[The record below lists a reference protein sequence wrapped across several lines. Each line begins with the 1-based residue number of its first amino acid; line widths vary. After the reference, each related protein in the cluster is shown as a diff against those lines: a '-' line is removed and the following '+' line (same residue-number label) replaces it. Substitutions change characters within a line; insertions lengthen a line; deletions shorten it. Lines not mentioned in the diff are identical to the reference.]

1 MTFGLL
7 SSFGVLLGVLAL
19 AVGLWLLQRLRVQ
32 HQEVQVL
39 TTLFWQAAIKET
51 RARVFVKR
59 FRHLPAWLLLV
70 AIASLLWMLLSQPQ
84 TQSSDGTQ
92 HVVLLHW
99 DDSDEAARNRALQLG
114 LKRAATL
121 PTNSREIIAASDRL
135 HTLVASGEELEIAA
149 IRDEASFELGSKDLH
164 WALDSLA
171 SRSSA
176 DQPVHIHL
184 VAGTELESDYVQ
196 TLPEHV
202 ELFRVEDTAANEDIQ
217 LQTLG
222 YSSSLEGPWNTVDV
236 QFGFDPSAELDAS
249 SISLKLNDQ
258 PLGQSAALLSK
269 NQFTVSEVPAVGG
282 VLQIEYR
289 DEVLGSLTL
298 PERKRIGVELAEG
311 VPEILRDLIEIDEA
325 VEVVSSGGDVV
336 VGFDESSDLQ
346 LTSQDSSAF
355 VVAADSE
362 DPQAALAAIIDEL
375 ALAQIDATSLA
386 EQSGQVVDVQV
397 TASDKRQIAVWQSLF
412 GSSFDFVGSRAC
424 PIFIARSIRWLANR
438 PEEIQWAGQGDR
450 IQSGSFARA
459 LNSSGNIAGQEFAT
473 TRLSRPVQESQDL
486 TVSPEPN
493 ILYWLTPY
501 TWFGIL
507 VSALLVTEWILFQR
521 GKMP

>member
-7 SSFGVLLGVLAL
+7 SGFGVLLGVLTL
-19 AVGLWLLQRLRVQ
+19 AVGLWLMQRLRVQ

-70 AIASLLWMLLSQPQ
+70 AIASLLWMLLSRPQ

-99 DDSDEAARNRALQLG
+99 DDSDEAARSKALQLG
-114 LKRAATL
+114 LIRAATL
-121 PTNSREIIAASDRL
+121 PTNSREIIAASDQL
-135 HTLVASGEELEIAA
+135 HTLVAAGEELEIAE
-149 IRDEASFELGSKDLH
+149 IRDEASFELGSTDLH
-164 WALDSLA
+164 WVLNSLA

-196 TLPEHV
+196 ALPEYV
-202 ELFRVEDTAANEDIQ
+202 ELFRVEDIAANEDIQ
-217 LQTLG
+217 LQTFG

-236 QFGFDPSAELDAS
+236 QFGFDASAELDAS

-258 PLGQSAALLSK
+258 PLSQVATPLSK
-269 NQFTVSEVPAVGG
+269 NQFGVSEIPAVGG
-282 VLQIEYR
+282 VLQVQYR
-289 DEVLGSLTL
+289 QEVLGSLSL
-298 PERKRIGVELAEG
+298 PDRKRIGVELAEG

-325 VEVVSSGGDVV
+325 VEVVSSGGDVK

-346 LTSQDSSAF
+346 LTTQDSSAF

-362 DPQAALAAIIDEL
+362 DPQAALSAIIDEL
-375 ALAQIDATSLA
+375 ALTQIDATSLA
-386 EQSGQVVDVQV
+386 EQSGQIVDVQV
-397 TASDKRQIAVWQSLF
+397 RASDRRQIAVWQSLF
-412 GSSFDFVGSRAC
+412 GSGFDFVGSRAC
-424 PIFIARSIRWLANR
+424 PIFVARSIRWLANR
-438 PEEIQWAGQGDR
+438 PEEIQWAGQGER
-450 IQSGSFARA
+450 IRSDIFLRA
-459 LNSSGNIAGQEFAT
+459 LIENSTLAGQEFKT
-473 TRLSRPVQESQDL
+473 SRLSRPVQEAQAL
-486 TVSPEPN
+486 TVSPEPT

-507 VSALLVTEWILFQR
+507 VSALLATEWILFQR

>member
-7 SSFGVLLGVLAL
+7 SGFGVLLGVLAL

-99 DDSDEAARNRALQLG
+99 DDPDEAIRRATLELA

-135 HTLVASGEELEIAA
+135 QTLVAAGEELEIAA
-149 IRDEASFELGSKDLH
+149 IRDEANFELGSKDLH

-171 SRSSA
+171 ARSSI

-184 VAGTELESDYVQ
+184 VASTELESDYIQ
-196 TLPEHV
+196 ALPEHV
-202 ELFRVEDTAANEDIQ
+202 ELFRVDDTEANADIQ

-222 YSSSLEGPWNTVDV
+222 YSSSLAGSWNAVDV
-236 QFGFDPSAELDAS
+236 QFGFDPSAEIDEA

-258 PLGQSAALLSK
+258 PLVQSAALLSE
-269 NQFTVSEVPAVGG
+269 NQFAVSEVPAIGG
-282 VLQIEYR
+282 IMQVRYR
-289 DEVLGSLTL
+289 DEAIGSLTL
-298 PERKRIGVELAEG
+298 PDRKRIAVELAEG

-325 VEVVSSGGDVV
+325 VEVVASGGDVK
-336 VGFDESSDLQ
+336 VGFEESSDLR
-346 LTSQDSSAF
+346 LTTQDSSAF

-362 DPQAALAAIIDEL
+362 NPQDALAEIIDEL

-397 TASDKRQIAVWQSLF
+397 SAADKRQIAVWQSLF

-424 PIFIARSIRWLANR
+424 PIFVARSIRWLANR
-438 PEEIQWAGQGDR
+438 PEEIQWAGQGER
-450 IQSGSFARA
+450 IQSDGFARA
-459 LNSSGNIAGQEFAT
+459 LSENGNVSGKEFKT
-473 TRLSRPVQESQDL
+473 TRLSRPVQAAQDL
-486 TVSPEPN
+486 DVSPEPN
-493 ILYWLTPY
+493 FLSWLTPY

-507 VSALLVTEWILFQR
+507 VSGLLVTEWILFQR